1 MRHLTESIN
10 ISDFSYISSILVRS
24 IAVSHPA
31 SHLIALRELIQ
42 SLFLLFLPRLLIFA
56 LFSSLISFPTHTH
69 THKNTAVSF
78 LRPHGKLFRSLF
90 YADFRIETVH
100 FLECS

>member
-69 THKNTAVSF
+69 THKYGRFIFKTTWEAVSF
-78 LRPHGKLFRSLF
+78 SFLR
-90 YADFRIETVH
+90 
-100 FLECS
+100 